1 MSDRDA
7 LFAGILADPDDDL
20 PRLVY
25 ADWLEE
31 HGRPADVARARFVRL
46 QVEMARIDPLSD
58 RFPRDYFAAA
68 DELAGLAARW
78 LRAWLAELPAA
89 VAAEV
94 WKRRPGADAFRRGFL
109 ESVQLPPEVFARVAP
124 ELFAAAPVVRV
135 HFHTSYRDINRL
147 LDDPHLGRLRA
158 VRLTGSWD
166 ADRLVRRLCKWSPP
180 AGVRELDLSGC
191 GVTDAGAVYLADAG
205 PLGGLS
211 ALRLRDNFL
220 TRFGV
225 EVLAGAPALAP
236 VARLDVTGNPG
247 VRAGRAALQRVYGPR
262 LVF

>member
-7 LFAGILADPDDDL
+7 LFAAILADPDDDL

-31 HGRPADVARARFVRL
+31 NGRPADVARAQFIRL
-46 QVEMARIDPLSD
+46 QIEMSRIDPLSD
-58 RFPRDYFAAA
+58 RFPQDYYGPSA
-68 DELAGLAARW
+68 DLAALARQW
-78 LRAWLAELPAA
+78 LRAWLAELPTA

-94 WKRRPGADAFRRGFL
+94 WKRRPGADALRRGFL
-109 ESVQLPPEVFARVAP
+109 ESVQLPPEVFAAVAP

-147 LDDPHLGRLRA
+147 LGDPHLGRLRA

-180 AGVRELDLSGC
+180 AGVGELDLSGC
-191 GVTDAGAVYLADAG
+191 GVTDAGAFHLAAAE

-211 ALRLRDNFL
+211 TLRLRDNL
-220 TRFGV
+220 LSRVGV
-225 EVLAGAPALAP
+225 EVLAGARALAL

-247 VRAGRAALQRVYGPR
+247 VRTGRAALQQVYGPR